1 MKKFFKDLRE
11 HATKMNNC
19 DKKEML
25 PLTKKKEKKYKK
37 KCCHIYK
44 VKFNDMFN
52 EHEKYHRVRD
62 HCHYT

>member
-37 KCCHIYK
+37 KMLSHIQSQIQ
-44 VKFNDMFN
+44 
-52 EHEKYHRVRD
+52 
-62 HCHYT
+62 